1 MSSEYIKSNIPGV
14 EGKKVEFVPELN
26 FKTGIKFGY
35 RNFTTYIQYSYLSE
49 QFSDSSNA
57 TLSNLSGV
65 IGMIPEYDVMDLS
78 IAYKIKNIKLEA
90 GVNNLLNN
98 YYFTRRAT
106 GYPGPGIIPSPPRNS
121 YLTLQFKF

>member
-1 MSSEYIKSNIPGV
+1 MSSEYINSDIPGV

-65 IGMIPEYDVMDLS
+65 IGMIPAYDIFDLS
-78 IAYKIKNIKLEA
+78 ISYGLNRFKIES
-90 GVNNLLNN
+90 GFNNLLNKR
-98 YYFTRRAT
+98 YFSRRAT
-106 GYPGPGIIPSPPRNS
+106 GYPGPGIIPSPPRNL
-121 YLTLQFKF
+121 YLTIELKF

>member
-1 MSSEYIKSNIPGV
+1 MSSEYIKSDIPGV

-26 FKTGIKFGY
+26 FKSGIKFGY

-49 QFSDSSNA
+49 QFSDSSNS

-65 IGMIPEYDVMDLS
+65 IGMIPKYDVMDLS
-78 IAYKIKNIKLEA
+78 IAYKFKNIKLEA

-98 YYFTRRAT
+98 DYFTRRAT
-106 GYPGPGIIPSPPRNS
+106 GYPGPGIIPSPPRNN
-121 YLTLQFKF
+121 YITLQYKF

>member
-1 MSSEYIKSNIPGV
+1 
-14 EGKKVEFVPELN
+14 VPELN